1 MSMKELLMGNEAV
14 AKGAMKAGLGF
25 YAGYPITPASEVMHF
40 LAKQKELAFV
50 NAEDEIASINM
61 CLGASLAG
69 KKVLTAT
76 SGPGFSLMQE
86 AVGYGYMA
94 EIPMVLFNTQRVGPS
109 TGMPTLPAQGDILQ
123 AIHGSHGD
131 TYPIVFYPNSV
142 KEIYEFTI
150 KSFNCAEEARQPV
163 ILLSDAF
170 LSHMYEVV
178 EIEDVPLK
186 TRDMKSI
193 GTGIGHVTGL
203 LSKDG
208 VPMTKDPDYYKLWI
222 KKVKKKRDDV
232 VKDYQFFEYDEN
244 GNDKLV
250 VSFGLTSRVVKDL
263 EGYDFFR
270 PILMYPVVEKLKEVA
285 RKYKEIIVVEMNDG
299 QYASILEKELKRKI
313 RSVKVHGGYISLKE
327 IKNELSE

>member
-1 MSMKELLMGNEAV
+1 MGNEAV
-14 AKGAMKAGLGF
+14 AKAAMKVGLGF

-40 LAKQKELAFV
+40 LAKEKTLPFV

-61 CLGASLAG
+61 CVGASLAG

-86 AVGYGYMA
+86 GIGYGYMA
-94 EIPMVLFNTQRVGPS
+94 EVPLVVFNSQRVGPS
-109 TGMPTLPAQGDILQ
+109 TGMPTLPAQSDIFQ
-123 AIHGSHGD
+123 AIYGCHGD

-142 KEIYEFTI
+142 KEIYKCTI
-150 KSFNCAEEARQPV
+150 EAFNCAEEARQPV

-178 EIEDVPLK
+178 EIEDIK
-186 TRDMKSI
+186 IKKRKMKSI

-208 VPMTKDPDYYKLWI
+208 VPMTKDPDYYKAWI
-222 KKVKKKRDDV
+222 KKAKEKRDNV
-232 VKDYQFFEYDEN
+232 VKNYQFYEYEN
-244 GNDKLV
+244 KGNEKLI
-250 VSFGLTSRVVKDL
+250 VSFGVTSRVVKDL

-270 PILMYPVVEKLKEVA
+270 PILMYPVVEKFKEISE
-285 RKYKEIIVVEMNDG
+285 KYKEIIVIEMNSG
-299 QYASILEKELKRKI
+299 QYASILEKELKRE
-313 RSVKVHGGYISLKE
+313 VKLISIQGGYISLKE
-327 IKNELSE
+327 IKDELS